1 VAAGKAQ
8 SMLER
13 GDGGGYLDEQEIL
26 RQYLRDVRG
35 IPLLSEDEEVSLAK
49 RVQAGDAEAKR
60 RMIEANL
67 RLVIHLVKRYVNR
80 GLPVS
85 DLVEEGNLGLIKAVE
100 RFDPGRNCRFST
112 YAVWWIRQYMKR
124 AIINQSKVV
133 RLPIHVM
140 EEFNLYLKGCREFI
154 KDNHR
159 DPSIDEVSEYL
170 GHEFATIPVFL
181 TSYNQMVRLSPG
193 RQDEDENGMLS
204 LDQLPDVNGDT
215 PHEHL
220 HRVIRLK
227 IILLW
232 LRELNHRE
240 RHIIIHRFGLYG
252 TEQKTLERIGKSLGL
267 TRERIRQIEGGALTK
282 LRQIIER
289 QQLRFDDIV

>member
-1 VAAGKAQ
+1 MAE
-8 SMLER
+8 SR
-13 GDGGGYLDEQEIL
+13 NSGGYLDEQEVL

-35 IPLLSEDEEVSLAK
+35 ISLLNEEEEISLA
-49 RVQAGDAEAKR
+49 RLVQAGDVDAKR

-67 RLVIHLVKRYVNR
+67 RLVIHLVKKYVNR

-100 RFDPGRNCRFST
+100 RFDPERNCRFST

-159 DPSIDEVSEYL
+159 DPSLEEVSEYL
-170 GHEFATIPVFL
+170 GHEFSTIPAFL
-181 TSYNQMVRLSPG
+181 NSYNQMVRLSPG
-193 RQDEDENGMLS
+193 RQDDDESGTMS
-204 LDQLPDVNGDT
+204 LDQLPDTDGDT

-227 IILLW
+227 TILFW
-232 LRELNHRE
+232 LRELNHKE

-267 TRERIRQIEGGALTK
+267 TRERIRQIEGGALVK

-289 QQLRFDDIV
+289 QQLSFDDIL